1 MNRLRKGFTL
11 IEILVSVLILSGAIV
26 YVLQVHSQNH
36 EQIVYISERNK
47 KTLEDSLFLVDNIIR
62 YHKDEKNAYDVLADY
77 FRVDK
82 FESRQILKTTK
93 RHIFIPEEIKI
104 VPQEEMQGPAATVNE
119 IKLKGDY
126 SSSYFR
132 FKIQS
137 F

>member
-1 MNRLRKGFTL
+1 MKTMRRGFTL

-26 YVLQVHSQNH
+26 YVLKVHEQNH

-47 KTLEDSLFLVDNIIR
+47 KTLEDSLFLADKTKQ
-62 YHKDEKNAYDVLADY
+62 YHKDTKSAYDLVSEY

-82 FESRQILKTTK
+82 FESRELLKK
-93 RHIFIPEEIKI
+93 SERSIFIPEEIQI

-119 IKLKGDY
+119 FKLKGEY
-126 SSSYFR
+126 SSTYFR
-132 FKIQS
+132 FKINT